1 MIFYPGQVEVCLLQ
15 CLSNLIIVLLLCF
28 SQWAASGAL
37 VLVTAIADGEAAS
50 MRPHLSSPD
59 VLPGSHW
66 PACSFFHRGAASTQ
80 SLQVFFNHYWKMNHT
95 CHKRKALLTPFPFP
109 ELMLRF

>member
-15 CLSNLIIVLLLCF
+15 CLSNIIIVLLLCF
-28 SQWAASGAL
+28 SQWAP
-37 VLVTAIADGEAAS
+37 VLVTAIEMVRLHQCVHICLLLMCCLAHTGQLA
-50 MRPHLSSPD
+50 
-59 VLPGSHW
+59 V
-66 PACSFFHRGAASTQ
+66 FFTQ

-95 CHKRKALLTPFPFP
+95 CHKRKTLLTPFPFP